1 MDTTGIYVVMGV
13 SGCGK
18 STVGEALATHLGV
31 DFIEGDRVHP
41 PENVARMAA
50 GIPLTDA
57 DRQGWLEALAS
68 HIADARRAERGLVV
82 SCSALKRRYRDILR
96 SAASDVRFVFL
107 KGERDLLA
115 ARMAERPGHYMP
127 VSLLDSQ
134 FAALEEPAADENAWI
149 FDVAQAPEAIVSA
162 LIARIDG

>member
-1 MDTTGIYVVMGV
+1 MGTTGIYVVMGV

-18 STVGEALATHLGV
+18 STVGEALAAHLGV
-31 DFIEGDRVHP
+31 EFIEGDRVHP

-57 DRQGWLEALAS
+57 DRQGWLEALAG

-96 SAASDVRFVFL
+96 SGASDVRFVFL

-115 ARMAERPGHYMP
+115 ARMTERPGHYMP

>member
-1 MDTTGIYVVMGV
+1 MGTTGIYVVMGV

-18 STVGEALATHLGV
+18 STVGEALAAHLGV
-31 DFIEGDRVHP
+31 EFIEGDRVHP

-57 DRQGWLEALAS
+57 DRQGWLEALAG

-96 SAASDVRFVFL
+96 SGASDVRFVFL

-115 ARMAERPGHYMP
+115 ARMTERPGHYMP

-134 FAALEEPAADENAWI
+134 FAALEEPAADENAWV